1 MSPVSTSRAWSTEPC
16 WRWCPKT
23 TLYLTFQTTPGIWLC
38 CLGSLT
44 HWRTRGTLSR
54 SKNLRV
60 GWYQS
65 TGTLDMRIYWS
76 WWVYLHL
83 KTGGFIWNY
92 AYSILYKITHGLCHF
107 PTGIF
112 TPRQISHNFRMN
124 SFQLYQPFVRTNA
137 FQFSFVP
144 HTIYSLHPEHVA
156 GSYSE
161 FKLSNR
167 PYCICSCSYSE
178 FKLYN
183 RP

>member
-1 MSPVSTSRAWSTEPC
+1 MHAQLSQ
-16 WRWCPKT
+16 K
-23 TLYLTFQTTPGIWLC
+23 TTPGIWLC
-38 CLGSLT
+38 CPGSLHT
-44 HWRTRGTLSR
+44 EGQEEP
-54 SKNLRV
+54 SKNLHVR
-60 GWYQS
+60 WYQS
-65 TGTLDMRIYWS
+65 TGILDMRIYWS

-83 KTGGFIWNY
+83 NTV
-92 AYSILYKITHGLCHF
+92 YKITHGLCHF

-144 HTIYSLHPEHVA
+144 HTISLWNSLHPEHVA

-161 FKLSNR
+161 FKL
-167 PYCICSCSYSE
+167 
-178 FKLYN
+178 YN